1 VAGALWWAP
10 TAGAQAAPAQPV
22 AEPDRPVAAA
32 ERARVVA
39 GVLDSLR
46 AAYVFPDAVAGMA
59 AAVHRHARRGAYDGL
74 TARALA
80 DSLTAHLRAA
90 RRDGHLRV
98 AYRPTSMA
106 PPPPAADSAAVRA
119 ERARERAAAERANH
133 GVHRVERLAGN
144 VGYLALHAF
153 AEPEG
158 AGPALAAAMTL
169 LAHTD
174 ALILDLRA
182 NGGGYPPTADL
193 VASYLL
199 DARPVHLLSFYHR
212 PTDRTFDSWSL
223 AAVPGPRYGAARPV
237 YVLTSRATASAA
249 EALAYTLR
257 HLGRA
262 TVVGDTTGGHAHP
275 GGYRDVGGGFAV
287 FVPDGRPT
295 SPVTRGNW
303 EGVGVVPNVVTPAAG
318 ALPAAHVAALRA
330 LLGAARDPER
340 RRELDAALA
349 EASDD
354 AHR

>member
-1 VAGALWWAP
+1 VGPDRRRTGGARA
-10 TAGAQAAPAQPV
+10 PV

-59 AAVHRHARRGAYDGL
+59 PRCTGTRGRGAYDGL

-153 AEPEG
+153 AAPEG

-223 AAVPGPRYGAARPV
+223 AAVPGPALRRGAARLRAHEPRHRV
-237 YVLTSRATASAA
+237 RRRGARLHAAPPRAARPWSATRRAGTRIRVATATWAA
-249 EALAYTLR
+249 AS
-257 HLGRA
+257 
-262 TVVGDTTGGHAHP
+262 P
-275 GGYRDVGGGFAV
+275 SSC
-287 FVPDGRPT
+287 PT
-295 SPVTRGNW
+295 
-303 EGVGVVPNVVTPAAG
+303 
-318 ALPAAHVAALRA
+318 
-330 LLGAARDPER
+330 AARRAP
-340 RRELDAALA
+340 
-349 EASDD
+349 
-354 AHR
+354 